1 MEQLVSLLQ
10 KKQLQKE
17 ERLKSL
23 IKIIDRRI
31 VQKLYNLRNYAFF
44 KIKNFKIANRNNVK
58 LISEKDDEKGTF
70 QINISNTN
78 QFREALYQLQNYNL
92 VQLEI
97 LKKETLCRMVYIL
110 QKRVNHHYRH
120 LLIKVINK
128 KSRNIIPFLKVFTYR
143 FNYQSRFLKIL
154 QKFQRNRE
162 IQLQKEMKKQEA
174 ISKFVMSLE
183 NKKLHCFCQWKKKF
197 QINQNEQSYIDSKRQ
212 NEFIQLTFQIVAF
225 LTKQKFKILSNAFV
239 DLKKNKQR
247 NAQKIVIMFNLKIL
261 FRRLILKNLSF
272 AFYKIVCYNRN
283 NQGSQ
288 CANVDIIKNLSVISS
303 KLNQGLNQAHM
314 KYQRKRRNLIIYKYL
329 SKINMNENQMIS
341 KYLTKWKRI
350 LNQFNFQ
357 MRIKIIQQSK
367 ELEEDQQLLVQ
378 QYKQLSIENSELQ
391 QMYQQVQTYFHT
403 PTGLSVKKSETKQ
416 NQQIIQGQQQQ
427 AFQLQS
433 QQQEAFWDEDLMQ
446 SEDYSPEFVE
456 NIENQNV
463 ELKYKIEEQQAKRNM
478 YLEEF
483 QSRKQELLQQIALK
497 KQIQKVQ

>member
-31 VQKLYNLRNYAFF
+31 VQKLYNLRNYAYL
-44 KIKNFKIANRNNVK
+44 KIKNFKMANRNNVK
-58 LISEKDDEKGTF
+58 MLSEKDDEKGAF

-78 QFREALYQLQNYNL
+78 QFREALHQLQNYNL

-97 LKKETLCRMVYIL
+97 LKKETLCRMIYIL
-110 QKRVNHHYRH
+110 QKRVNTHYRH
-120 LLIKVINK
+120 LMIRLINRN
-128 KSRNIIPFLKVFTYR
+128 SRKIIPFLKVFAYR

-162 IQLQKEMKKQEA
+162 MQLQREMKKQEA
-174 ISKFVMSLE
+174 ISKFVMALE
-183 NKKLHCFCQWKKKF
+183 NKKMHCFCYWKKKF
-197 QINQNEQSYIDSKRQ
+197 ENNYNEQSQYDIKKQ
-212 NEFIQLTFQIVAF
+212 NEVIQLTFQIVA
-225 LTKQKFKILSNAFV
+225 LLNKQKFKIVSNAFV
-239 DLKKNKQR
+239 ELKKNKQR
-247 NAQKIVIMFNLKIL
+247 NNEKVVVLLNFKIVL
-261 FRRLILKNLSF
+261 RRLMLKNLSYG
-272 AFYKIVCYNRN
+272 FYKIVCLNRN
-283 NQGSQ
+283 NQNSQ
-288 CANVDIIKNLSVISS
+288 SANADIIKNLSVISS
-303 KLNQGLNQAHM
+303 KLNQALYQAHM

-329 SKINMNENQMIS
+329 CKIVMNEDQMMS
-341 KYLTKWKRI
+341 KFFTKWKRT
-350 LNQFNFQ
+350 LHQFNFQ
-357 MRIKIIQQSK
+357 MRIRIVQQSK

-378 QYKQLSIENSELQ
+378 QYKQLSVENSELQ
-391 QMYQQVQTYFHT
+391 QKYQQVQTYFHT

-416 NQQIIQGQQQQ
+416 NQQIIQGQQQV
-427 AFQLQS
+427 FLLQS
-433 QQQEAFWDEDLMQ
+433 QPQDAFWDEDLMQ
-446 SEDYSPEFVE
+446 NEDYSPEFVE